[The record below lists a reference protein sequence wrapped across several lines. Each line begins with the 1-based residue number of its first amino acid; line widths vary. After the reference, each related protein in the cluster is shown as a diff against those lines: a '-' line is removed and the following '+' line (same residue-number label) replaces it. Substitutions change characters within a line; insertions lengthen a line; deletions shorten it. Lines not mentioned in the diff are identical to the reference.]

1 MIQFHDYPSTF
12 ITGTLVSVTLLLTC
26 IVAFVRHYREMKAEN
41 NQRPLSRSQRKVLVV
56 PTVGFFLV
64 LISYTIIFL

>member
-12 ITGTLVSVTLLLTC
+12 ITGTLVSITLLLTC

-41 NQRPLSRSQRKVLVV
+41 NQQPLNKNQRKVLVF
-56 PTVGFFLV
+56 PTVGFVFV
-64 LISYTIIFL
+64 IIAYTIIFL